1 MLQITPH
8 DDAIDGHVA
17 IVHFG
22 CPLLP
27 PLSLS
32 VMLSL
37 QTLQEIGV
45 IYAIK
50 GQKYNKWELVLLQYI
65 LKHPNKGNFKYF
77 MKLNANKKYS
87 MKLNHYLQV
96 FAKRLESL

>member
-50 GQKYNKWELVLLQYI
+50 GQKYNK
-65 LKHPNKGNFKYF
+65 
-77 MKLNANKKYS
+77 
-87 MKLNHYLQV
+87 
-96 FAKRLESL
+96 